1 MTERIDEMTVGE
13 LARVAGVTVRLLH
26 HYDEIGLLR
35 PAHVAANGYRYY
47 RRAEAERL
55 QEILAL
61 KAGGV
66 PLDEIGAMLDG
77 KDRLARLIA
86 QAGHEGGELIT
97 LRAIVEEASELGANR
112 VLDRLGLGD
121 PSAQEDIDE
130 LRELLGA
137 WRDAKASAWKAAVD
151 WLVKGVLALLLVGIA
166 VRLGVGDM
174 LS

>member
-1 MTERIDEMTVGE
+1 MTREDM
-13 LARVAGVTVRLLH
+13 
-26 HYDEIGLLR
+26 
-35 PAHVAANGYRYY
+35 
-47 RRAEAERL
+47 
-55 QEILAL
+55 
-61 KAGGV
+61 
-66 PLDEIGAMLDG
+66 
-77 KDRLARLIA
+77 LARLIA

-151 WLVKGVLALLLVGIA
+151 WLIKGVMALLLVGIA

>member
-1 MTERIDEMTVGE
+1 MTREDM
-13 LARVAGVTVRLLH
+13 LAR
-26 HYDEIGLLR
+26 
-35 PAHVAANGYRYY
+35 
-47 RRAEAERL
+47 
-55 QEILAL
+55 Q
-61 KAGGV
+61 
-66 PLDEIGAMLDG
+66 
-77 KDRLARLIA
+77 IA

-121 PSAQEDIDE
+121 PSAREDIDE